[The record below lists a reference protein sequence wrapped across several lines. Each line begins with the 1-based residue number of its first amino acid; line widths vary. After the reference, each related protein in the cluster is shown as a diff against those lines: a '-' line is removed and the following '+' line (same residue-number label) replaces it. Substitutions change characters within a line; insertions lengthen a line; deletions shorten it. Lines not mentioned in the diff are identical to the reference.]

1 MQTRQQPEAEH
12 VSEQLRA
19 QLYHFR
25 KTHEYRYLD
34 VAGVRWRYLR
44 SGQGEEAVLL
54 LPGAPGIC
62 ETSFQQIL
70 ALERA
75 GCVLAVVYPAA
86 ATTMAQITEGLQAI
100 LAAECI
106 NRVHVLGTSYGG
118 AVSQCLALLIPQKI
132 GKLVFICSGTPQKS
146 LVLKYCLCYYLLALL
161 PAHWIHLLLLWRKP
175 SFLSGLRTESAF
187 WSAYY
192 DQMIPSLS
200 KQDYLARLRVWIDF
214 HQHGPVSQQPGVS
227 ALQQVL
233 IIAASN
239 DTVFSNK
246 QQQSLHTLYPCALVY
261 RCPQATHMAAISN
274 IDEYFAT
281 VLRFLDD
288 DLGQSHSSADTGAER
303 SESTR

>member
-1 MQTRQQPEAEH
+1 MQMIRHLEEER
-12 VSEQLRA
+12 VSDRLRA
-19 QLYHFR
+19 QLQHFR
-25 KTHEYRYLD
+25 KTHEYRYMD
-34 VAGVRWRYLR
+34 VSGVRWRYLR

-70 ALERA
+70 TLERTS
-75 GCVLAVVYPAA
+75 CVLAVIYPST
-86 ATTMAQITEGLQAI
+86 ATTMARITEGLQAI

-106 NRVHVLGTSYGG
+106 NRVHVLCTSYGG
-118 AVSQCLALLIPQKI
+118 AISQCLTLLIPQKI

-146 LVLKYCLCYYLLALL
+146 LVLKYCLCYCLLALL
-161 PAHWIHLLLLWRKP
+161 PTHWIHLLLLWRKP

-214 HQHGPVSQQPGVS
+214 HQHGPASQQLGAS
-227 ALQQVL
+227 APEQVL

-239 DTVFSNK
+239 DTVFSSK
-246 QQQSLHTLYPCALVY
+246 QLQSLHTLYPQARVY

-274 IDEYFAT
+274 IDDYFAT
-281 VLRFLDD
+281 VLQFLHDD
-288 DLGQSHSSADTGAER
+288 PDQTSVAG
-303 SESTR
+303 

>member
-1 MQTRQQPEAEH
+1 MQMIHQTEEER
-12 VSEQLRA
+12 VSRRLREQL
-19 QLYHFR
+19 QHFR
-25 KTHEYRYLD
+25 RTHEYRYLD
-34 VAGVRWRYLR
+34 VAGIRWRYLR
-44 SGQGEEAVLL
+44 TGQGEETILL

-70 ALERA
+70 ALERTC
-75 GCVLAVVYPAA
+75 CVLAVVYPSA
-86 ATTMAQITEGLQAI
+86 ATTMARITEGLQAI
-100 LAAECI
+100 LAAERI

-118 AVSQCLALLIPQKI
+118 AISQCLFLLIPQKI
-132 GKLVFICSGTPQKS
+132 GRLVFICSGTPQKS
-146 LVLKYCLCYYLLALL
+146 VLLKYWLCYCLLALL

-175 SFLSGLRTESAF
+175 SFLSGLRTERAF

-214 HQHGPVSQQPGVS
+214 HQHAPASLPAGATSPE
-227 ALQQVL
+227 QVL

-239 DTVFSNK
+239 DTVFSCA
-246 QQQSLHTLYPCALVY
+246 QQQSLQTLYPRARVY

-281 VLRFLDD
+281 VLRFFYEDP
-288 DLGQSHSSADTGAER
+288 GTESAAG
-303 SESTR
+303 